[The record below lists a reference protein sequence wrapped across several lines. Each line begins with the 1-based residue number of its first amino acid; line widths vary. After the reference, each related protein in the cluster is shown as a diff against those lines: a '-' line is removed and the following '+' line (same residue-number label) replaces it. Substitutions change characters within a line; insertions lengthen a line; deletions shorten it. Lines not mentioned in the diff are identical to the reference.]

1 MKCQKSSTKVPS
13 MKSMRFQRL
22 LHCNAHKRRCVTV
35 NTAKKAY
42 FFHQLVI
49 TCVSAF
55 ISTRTAYLYA
65 QIHTCNSINTH
76 PVAVDVCLANTWA
89 SATHETEEEL
99 HGKQLYTLNVGWTTH
114 TSTHRDDNKL
124 KRHKEQQKKRN
135 RVRMCVTVEKIWW
148 HQVNNHQ
155 RITFW
160 SKVIR
165 VETTTCT

>member
-1 MKCQKSSTKVPS
+1 MSKELNTSAIYEIDAFPA
-13 MKSMRFQRL
+13 FAALQRTQTAL
-22 LHCNAHKRRCVTV
+22 CNSLYS
-35 NTAKKAY
+35 KKAY

-55 ISTRTAYLYA
+55 ISTRTAYPYA

-76 PVAVDVCLANTWA
+76 PVAVVVCLANTWA
-89 SATHETEEEL
+89 SATHETEDEL

-124 KRHKEQQKKRN
+124 KRHKEQQKKKN
-135 RVRMCVTVEKIWW
+135 RVQMCVTVEKIWW

-160 SKVIR
+160 SLK
-165 VETTTCT
+165 